1 LFIIKNTQNNWNT
14 RKMITIF
21 SFIPNSYI
29 KCDHNGNPTI
39 SLFSSIKTSIL
50 RQAYTKW
57 ELVLVTNVENV
68 LLHYDESQ
76 ANDERIKIVYTS
88 NLYLNLNTL
97 FEINN
102 NNNNNNNN
110 NILNPK
116 CKYVSFFDF
125 EHDVWNV
132 NKLQIQF
139 NLMESSDY
147 DVVGCECTHSTQCI
161 SALVPRTVKKYES
174 SLFMSCPFLFST
186 ALIKR
191 ELFRHYDEM
200 VFQNEY
206 EQMSDRNFILI
217 NTEYNTMMAQFHA
230 FILYMTLTERNVYCI
245 QYSNGS
251 NSNHVNSSHSGG
263 GGDSTSSSSS
273 SSSSGIHAPNT
284 ANTLY
289 NARAF
294 NYSLVETSLQNKLTF
309 LQESKTCDHL
319 FFINAKQYF
328 EEKFIRIRFFS
339 DFCSPENCKQAYEE
353 MCRVNR
359 MDNYGPD
366 KHLYITLNETYTHA
380 ILLNCPIVPKLSVPL
395 ERVLG
400 LAFEPIP
407 YLRLSYDFIHFAEKY
422 VGLYYIGHIH
432 PNLTGAFFK
441 EHHGF
446 MWHVFHP
453 QIPPTL
459 EEKYYK
465 SEANQRNQ
473 ISIIVSHK
481 MKAPGN
487 AYRHKLASFILVNN
501 LPIDIW
507 GNGTKPHS
515 KQFPNHKN
523 IKGAFKDKEPY
534 ESYTLSICIE
544 NYRHPHYF
552 SEKISNCLVYNTTP
566 IYLGCTKIDTY
577 FPGQVIHLTG
587 DITRDA
593 KMLVDISNN
602 PSIYIREIKHEDNDN
617 VLNLLKNLPFLN
629 LKN

>member
-1 LFIIKNTQNNWNT
+1 
-14 RKMITIF
+14 MITIF

-29 KCDHNGNPTI
+29 KCDHNGTPTI

-50 RQAYTKW
+50 RQAYANW
-57 ELVLVTNVENV
+57 ELLLVTNVENV
-68 LLHYDESQ
+68 LLHYDENQ

-110 NILNPK
+110 IINPK
-116 CKYVSFFDF
+116 CKYVSFFDL

-139 NLMESSDY
+139 NLMASSDY
-147 DVVGCECTHSTQCI
+147 DVIGCECTPSTQCI
-161 SALVPRTVKKYES
+161 SAFVPRTVKKPES

-186 ALIKR
+186 MLIKR
-191 ELFRHYDEM
+191 ELFQHYDEN
-200 VFQNEY
+200 VLQKEC
-206 EQMSDRNFILI
+206 EQMSDRNFMLI
-217 NTEYNTMMAQFHA
+217 HAEYNTIMAQFHA
-230 FILYMTLTERNVYCI
+230 FLLYMTLTERNICCI
-245 QYSNGS
+245 QYSKNT
-251 NSNHVNSSHSGG
+251 NSSHSSG
-263 GGDSTSSSSS
+263 GGDSSSS
-273 SSSSGIHAPNT
+273 IHA
-284 ANTLY
+284 ASTLY
-289 NARAF
+289 NARSF
-294 NYSLVETSLQNKLTF
+294 NYSLVETSFQNKLIF
-309 LQESKTCDHL
+309 LQECKTCDHL
-319 FFINAKQYF
+319 FFLNAKQYF
-328 EEKFIRIRFFS
+328 EEKFVRIRFFS
-339 DFCSPENCKQAYEE
+339 DFCSPENCKQEYEE
-353 MCRVNR
+353 MCRVDR

-366 KHLYITLNETYTHA
+366 KHLYITLNQTYTHA
-380 ILLNCPIVPKLSVPL
+380 ILLNCPIVPISNMSVPP

-407 YLRLSYDFIHFAEKY
+407 YLRLSYDFIHFAEKC

-432 PNLTGAFFK
+432 PNLTSAFFK

-446 MWHVFHP
+446 MWHVSRP

-465 SEANQRNQ
+465 SETNKRNK

-507 GNGTKPHS
+507 GNGTASHS
-515 KQFPNHKN
+515 ARFPNHAN

-534 ESYTLSICIE
+534 ESYSLSICIE

-566 IYLGCTKIDTY
+566 IYLGCIEIDAY

-587 DITRDA
+587 DIKRDA
-593 KMLVDISNN
+593 KILVDISKN
-602 PSIYIREIKHEDNDN
+602 PSLYTREIKHDENDN

>member
-1 LFIIKNTQNNWNT
+1 
-14 RKMITIF
+14 MITIF

-50 RQAYTKW
+50 NQTYTKW
-57 ELVLVTNVENV
+57 ELLLVTNHENI
-68 LLHYDESQ
+68 LLQQEDSAE
-76 ANDERIKIVYTS
+76 AKDKRIKIVYTPDS
-88 NLYLNLNTL
+88 YLNLNTL
-97 FEINN
+97 FQLNNDNN
-102 NNNNNNNN
+102 NNNNNNSV
-110 NILNPK
+110 INPQ
-116 CKYVSFFDF
+116 CKYISFFDL

-139 NLMESSDY
+139 NLMASSDY
-147 DVVGCECTHSTQCI
+147 DVIGCECTPSTQSI
-161 SALVPRTVKKYES
+161 SAIVPRTVKKSES

-191 ELFRHYDEM
+191 ELFQHYDEN
-200 VFQNEY
+200 VLKKEC
-206 EQMSDRNFILI
+206 EQMSDRNFALTHTEN
-217 NTEYNTMMAQFHA
+217 NTIMAQYHA
-230 FILYMTLTERNVYCI
+230 FLLYMTLIERNIYCI
-245 QYSNGS
+245 QYSNGD
-251 NSNHVNSSHSGG
+251 SG
-263 GGDSTSSSSS
+263 S
-273 SSSSGIHAPNT
+273 SSSSGFT
-284 ANTLY
+284 ANST
-289 NARAF
+289 RVF
-294 NYSLVETSLQNKLTF
+294 NYSLVTTSLQTKLTW
-309 LQESKTCDHL
+309 LQECKTCDHL
-319 FFINAKQYF
+319 FFLNAKQYF

-339 DFCSPENCKQAYEE
+339 DFCSPENCKQEYEE

-359 MDNYGPD
+359 MDGYGPD
-366 KHLYITLNETYTHA
+366 KHLYITLNQTYTHA
-380 ILLNCPIVPKLSVPL
+380 IILNCPIVPVSNLSVPP

-446 MWHVFHP
+446 MWHVPHP

-465 SEANQRNQ
+465 SEANQRNK
-473 ISIIVSHK
+473 ISIIVSNK

-487 AYRHKLASFILVNN
+487 AYRHKLASFILINN

-507 GNGTKPHS
+507 GNGTEMHS
-515 KQFPNHKN
+515 KRFPNRAN
-523 IKGAFKDKEPY
+523 IKGRFKDKEPY

-566 IYLGCTKIDTY
+566 IYLGCIEIDAY

-587 DITRDA
+587 DIKHDA
-593 KMLVDISNN
+593 KMLVDISKN
-602 PSIYIREIKHEDNDN
+602 PSLYIREIKHDENDN
-617 VLNLLKNLPFLN
+617 VLNLLKNLPFFNLN
-629 LKN
+629 N

>member
-1 LFIIKNTQNNWNT
+1 
-14 RKMITIF
+14 MITIF

-50 RQAYTKW
+50 RQAYANW
-57 ELVLVTNVENV
+57 ELALVTNVENV
-68 LLHYDESQ
+68 LLHYDENQ
-76 ANDERIKIVYTS
+76 ENDERIKIVYTS

-102 NNNNNNNN
+102 NNNNN
-110 NILNPK
+110 IINPK
-116 CKYVSFFDF
+116 CKYVSFFDL

-139 NLMESSDY
+139 NLMASSDY
-147 DVVGCECTHSTQCI
+147 DVIGCECTPSTQCI
-161 SALVPRTVKKYES
+161 SAFVPRTVKKPES

-186 ALIKR
+186 MLIKR
-191 ELFRHYDEM
+191 ELFQHYDEN
-200 VFQNEY
+200 VLQKEC
-206 EQMSDRNFILI
+206 EQMSDRNFMLI
-217 NTEYNTMMAQFHA
+217 HAEYNTIMAQFHA
-230 FILYMTLTERNVYCI
+230 FLLYITLTERNICCI
-245 QYSNGS
+245 QYSKNT
-251 NSNHVNSSHSGG
+251 NSSHSSG
-263 GGDSTSSSSS
+263 GGDSSSS
-273 SSSSGIHAPNT
+273 IHA
-284 ANTLY
+284 ASTLY
-289 NARAF
+289 NARSF
-294 NYSLVETSLQNKLTF
+294 NYSLVETSLQNKLIF
-309 LQESKTCDHL
+309 LQECKTCDHL
-319 FFINAKQYF
+319 FFLNAKQYF
-328 EEKFIRIRFFS
+328 EEKFVRIRFFS
-339 DFCSPENCKQAYEE
+339 DFCSPENCKQEYEE

-366 KHLYITLNETYTHA
+366 KHLYITLNQTYTHA
-380 ILLNCPIVPKLSVPL
+380 ILLNCPIVPISNMSVPP

-432 PNLTGAFFK
+432 PNLTSAFFK

-446 MWHVFHP
+446 MWHVSRP

-465 SEANQRNQ
+465 SETNKRNK

-507 GNGTKPHS
+507 GNGTASHS
-515 KQFPNHKN
+515 ARFPNHAN

-534 ESYTLSICIE
+534 ESYSLSICIE

-566 IYLGCTKIDTY
+566 IYLGCIEIDAY

-587 DITRDA
+587 DIKRDA
-593 KMLVDISNN
+593 KILVDISKN
-602 PSIYIREIKHEDNDN
+602 PSLYTREINHDENDN